1 MHDLG
6 EKSVLR
12 LGKKYDYFIRVVHT
26 SLLKAIDYVQ
36 NFVLKTLDISNM
48 WWDQNSYLPQSHYH
62 YKIADVHNIS
72 LRLWKPISWGSE
84 SIRMQFFVITG
95 EKDRKAIKTRERH
108 YFLKV
113 TQRYGRE
120 WKLRSVLIKPDI
132 SDIIIMPSLSLFC
145 TFQKGHT
152 RWFVIWTS
160 TIIHHMPVLGG
171 TWWILK
177 AKVAWHSAG
186 NNNVIQALGLFVQ

>member
-1 MHDLG
+1 MRSEQL
-6 EKSVLR
+6 SS
-12 LGKKYDYFIRVVHT
+12 T
-26 SLLKAIDYVQ
+26 
-36 NFVLKTLDISNM
+36 
-48 WWDQNSYLPQSHYH
+48 
-62 YKIADVHNIS
+62 IS
-72 LRLWKPISWGSE
+72 LSLQDCWCTQHFLTTVKTHFMGLRKYQNANVFDL
-84 SIRMQFFVITG
+84 TG

-160 TIIHHMPVLGG
+160 TIIYHMPVLGG